1 MALSHC
7 IFVETRDMKESISVS
22 PRARIRV
29 NHLVSQIVLPNHN
42 LKFLDL
48 VVQHVAAHFLVA
60 FTIQTDVDVERP
72 PHCVECPY
80 SCGEALLYCHNSS
93 R

>member
-1 MALSHC
+1 
-7 IFVETRDMKESISVS
+7 MKESISVS

-29 NHLVSQIVLPNHN
+29 NHLVSQIVLPDHN

-60 FTIQTDVDVERP
+60 FT
-72 PHCVECPY
+72 
-80 SCGEALLYCHNSS
+80 ALSIFTLVVRSLSIAITSIPLASGKHKEGGVWNTSDNSS
-93 R
+93 H